1 MVKEQLRSAIE
12 NHSISIVEYDEVT
25 KEEFDST
32 EELYEWLIEVWNQ
45 TIGGP
50 LNG

>member
-12 NHSISIVEYDEVT
+12 NHSFSIAEYDEVT

-32 EELYEWLIEVWNQ
+32 EELYEWLIEV
-45 TIGGP
+45 IGGS